1 MDTEKN
7 KNINYVRIMGLLRQL
22 RDTTVITEKEYKKA
36 KKYYQKLTGA
46 NLVLAD

>member
-1 MDTEKN
+1 MNQN
-7 KNINYVRIMGLLRQL
+7 KDMNYARILEVLRHL
-22 RDTTVITEKEYKKA
+22 RAKTVISEKEYRKA